1 MDFPNVA
8 QQLVLL
14 EKQDQADVKKHH
26 QRLRGAKTSVQK
38 NRLDRDLAVRCHDRT
53 DIVLKLLG
61 RIGEPSISR
70 IGRSGSQAVVVLVLH
85 SYLEVMEYILSLYQQ
100 VYAQRPH
107 DIYGQGIP
115 PLTDRIMILRD
126 RKQLFGTN
134 WIRKTDG
141 SFYLAPVE
149 DFERMNERRIQY
161 GLEPARRPVILSEG
175 AKKYP
180 LGKGLAKISD
190 QQSITDEDYE
200 SYAKFYLQKEV

>member
-115 PLTDRIMILRD
+115 PPDR
-126 RKQLFGTN
+126 
-134 WIRKTDG
+134 
-141 SFYLAPVE
+141 SYY
-149 DFERMNERRIQY
+149 DF
-161 GLEPARRPVILSEG
+161 A
-175 AKKYP
+175 
-180 LGKGLAKISD
+180 
-190 QQSITDEDYE
+190 
-200 SYAKFYLQKEV
+200 